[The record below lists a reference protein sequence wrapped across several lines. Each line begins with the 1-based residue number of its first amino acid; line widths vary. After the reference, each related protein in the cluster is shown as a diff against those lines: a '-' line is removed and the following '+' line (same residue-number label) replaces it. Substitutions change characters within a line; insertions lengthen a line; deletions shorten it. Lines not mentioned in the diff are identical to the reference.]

1 MAIKNWTVPHK
12 SFTCDKCGHQEI
24 QAPDQPKVD
33 VRAWLEL
40 SLRLPSLGDPLAM
53 GTRIGEQSKGMLLCP
68 GCRGMLETF
77 LEIGLSNMPVTT
89 AQNVAGAGTPSFP
102 RQLPVT
108 QHAAFKAMVEDIDKM
123 DTSVFAKVFDRFFN
137 K

>member
-24 QAPDQPKVD
+24 QTPDQPKVD

-40 SLRLPSLGDPLAM
+40 SLRLPSVEPSLGDPLAM
-53 GTRIGEQSKGMLLCP
+53 GTRIGSQSKGMLLCP

-77 LEIGLSNMPVTT
+77 LEIGPSNMPVT
-89 AQNVAGAGTPSFP
+89 
-102 RQLPVT
+102 
-108 QHAAFKAMVEDIDKM
+108 
-123 DTSVFAKVFDRFFN
+123 
-137 K
+137 

>member
-89 AQNVAGAGTPSFP
+89 AQNVAGAGTPNFQ
-102 RQLPVT
+102 RQ